1 MLDIKLIRENPEK
14 IIQRLNTRGKDYS
27 FFVKEIIS
35 FDELRREKLQKVE
48 ELKQFRN
55 QQSKLIGIYKKNGE
69 DTAKLFE
76 EIAGIGEDISKLDL
90 EVAECEKKIQKDM
103 DELPNLPNERVF
115 IGKDETENKEMRR
128 WGTPRKFEFE
138 SKAHW
143 DLGVDLDILDFDR
156 ATKITGARF
165 VVNKGLGARLER
177 AVMNF
182 MLDVHTYEHGIK
194 EIIPPFMVNA
204 TSMYGTGQLPKFE
217 EDLFKIEKEGFY
229 LIPTAEV
236 PVTNLHA
243 NEILDIKQLPIKY
256 CAYTPCFRSEAG
268 SAGRDTRGIIRLH
281 QFNKVELV
289 RFTTPE
295 TSYQNLEELT
305 HDAEEILQRLELPYR
320 VIQLCTGDMG
330 FGSAMT
336 YDIEVWLPSY
346 NAYKEISSC
355 SNYEDFQARRANIKF
370 RRDPKGKAEFVH
382 TLNGSGLAIGRTVAA
397 IMENYQNKDGSITI
411 PKELRKYF
419 NGEEVIK

>member
-90 EVAECEKKIQKDM
+90 EVAECEKKIQKNM

-165 VVNKGLGARLER
+165 VVNKGLGAKLER

-305 HDAEEILQRLELPYR
+305 HDAEEILQKLELPYR

-370 RRDPKGKAEFVH
+370 KRDPKGKAEFVH

-411 PKELRKYF
+411 PKALRKYF